1 MNNRNDLSNATL
13 RVHVVSPLTRNKQ
26 PWHANRSKH
35 FRQNFTLAAILFL
48 ILYLPLHTF
57 SQLVSQQ
64 KKYNTIRPIT
74 NEFVERELRKHREA
88 LRDSPEFT
96 EKNESTH
103 LQLAAILSQ
112 QGDPNGAIQE
122 YQAALAL
129 NPSLSEA
136 YRDLGAVY
144 IDKHEWQKAEQSL
157 RKGTELN
164 QQDHRAWYWLGR
176 SLIAQEHFP
185 QAREA
190 LVTAIQ
196 IDPTNPQLHSDL
208 GLALMAQ
215 GHFKKAGETL
225 RHAIS
230 LQPDFA
236 EAHDRL
242 ERVRD
247 AHDNSEKLILEARDI
262 LDTLFRRE

>member
-1 MNNRNDLSNATL
+1 M
-13 RVHVVSPLTRNKQ
+13 K
-26 PWHANRSKH
+26 
-35 FRQNFTLAAILFL
+35 
-48 ILYLPLHTF
+48 TF
-57 SQLVSQQ
+57 STTTIVLCSVIFGTLNLSLSAGHTADVPQKLVIAD
-64 KKYNTIRPIT
+64 TLVT
-74 NEFVERELRKHREA
+74 NEFVESGLRKNREI
-88 LRDSPEFT
+88 LRNSTEFRI
-96 EKNESTH
+96 KNKSTH

-112 QGDPNGAIQE
+112 QGDPNGAIEE

-129 NPSLSEA
+129 NPSSSET
-136 YRDLGAVY
+136 YRDLGAIY

-176 SLIAQEHFP
+176 SLIAQKQFH

-190 LVTAIQ
+190 LVTGIQ
-196 IDPTNPQLHSDL
+196 TDPTNPQLHSDL

-215 GHFKKAGETL
+215 GHFKEARETL
-225 RHAIS
+225 RHAIR

-242 ERVRD
+242 ERVCD
-247 AHDNSEKLILEARDI
+247 AQDNPKTLILSARTI
-262 LDTLFRRE
+262 LDTLFRRQ

>member
-1 MNNRNDLSNATL
+1 MMTMPIVLCSVIFGTLNLSLSIGQIAGSAQTL
-13 RVHVVSPLTRNKQ
+13 VV
-26 PWHANRSKH
+26 A
-35 FRQNFTLAAILFL
+35 
-48 ILYLPLHTF
+48 
-57 SQLVSQQ
+57 
-64 KKYNTIRPIT
+64 NTIIT
-74 NEFVERELRKHREA
+74 NEFVENGLRKNRA
-88 LRDSPEFT
+88 TLRNSQKYRI
-96 EKNESTH
+96 KNESTH

-112 QGDPNGAIQE
+112 QGDPNGAIEE

-208 GLALMAQ
+208 GLTLMAQ

-247 AHDNSEKLILEARDI
+247 AQDNPKTLILSTRTI
-262 LDTLFRRE
+262 LDTLFRR

>member
-1 MNNRNDLSNATL
+1 MMTMPIVLCSVIFGTLNLSLSIGQIAGSAQTL
-13 RVHVVSPLTRNKQ
+13 VV
-26 PWHANRSKH
+26 A
-35 FRQNFTLAAILFL
+35 
-48 ILYLPLHTF
+48 
-57 SQLVSQQ
+57 
-64 KKYNTIRPIT
+64 NTIIT
-74 NEFVERELRKHREA
+74 NEFVENGLRKNRA
-88 LRDSPEFT
+88 TLRNSQKYRI
-96 EKNESTH
+96 KNESTH

-112 QGDPNGAIQE
+112 QGDPNGAIEE

-196 IDPTNPQLHSDL
+196 IDPTNPQLLSDL
-208 GLALMAQ
+208 GLVLMALGQ
-215 GHFKKAGETL
+215 ITEAGETL

-230 LQPDFA
+230 LQPDFT

-247 AHDNSEKLILEARDI
+247 THDNSEKLILEARDI

>member
-1 MNNRNDLSNATL
+1 MRTVSTTTALLIS
-13 RVHVVSPLTRNKQ
+13 VVAST
-26 PWHANRSKH
+26 
-35 FRQNFTLAAILFL
+35 
-48 ILYLPLHTF
+48 LYLSLGTGHAAATPKA
-57 SQLVSQQ
+57 LVVAD
-64 KKYNTIRPIT
+64 TLVT
-74 NEFVERELRKHREA
+74 NEFVEHGLQKNRATLRN
-88 LRDSPEFT
+88 SPEFRI
-96 EKNESTH
+96 KNESTH

-112 QGDPNGAIQE
+112 QGDPNGAIEE
-122 YQAALAL
+122 YKAALAL

-136 YRDLGAVY
+136 YRELGAVY

-157 RKGTELN
+157 RKGVTLN

-176 SLIAQEHFP
+176 SLIAQEHFH

-196 IDPTNPQLHSDL
+196 FDPTNPQLHSDL

-215 GHFKKAGETL
+215 GQISEAGKTL
-225 RHAIS
+225 RQAIT

-247 AHDNSEKLILEARDI
+247 APNNSKALIQSARKI
-262 LDTLFRRE
+262 LHTLFRRE